1 MKYPGQRNIL
11 SAVLCLPIAAA
22 SLFAEEI
29 LPNRDFALMSGKAPT
44 GWEFRCDGK
53 NTSCS
58 IESDNDGAKFAKIV
72 SERKD
77 VNGLLIYRTDYKFPK
92 GSLLSLSGEYKT
104 ADIELG
110 QGGKVFVSTMHRSVK
125 GNDKQPVFWLN
136 AELEPTDEWK
146 TFSVSKRVSYDIETV
161 SLHACIWQAKGT
173 VCYRNLSLQVTPP
186 SHEFSQDCEVIWR
199 EIEDIYP
206 FTSPTNWGYDIEP
219 DYFSGRGGI
228 ALDDK
233 RIDWNFQIAEVTDP
247 VTLFSKERTWHLWL
261 RIYGYMES
269 PRIFIEYNGKHL
281 NHIDTPANEKVS
293 QGKYAGPGKYVWVYG
308 GNFTTKGGAQMLS
321 IVAKGRLCA
330 DCLFLTDDAQ
340 YAPVKF
346 EAKDFPQAKALDVR
360 NKHIIKCE
368 YEHEGMTDR
377 IPLPLSFRIAGERMS
392 IPNDKEPGIFHF
404 SLTDDII
411 VDGMSSHWAGTD
423 WNSKSKWGEKFLT
436 YKKTGERVVNGRK
449 FNDYEAYLYFLS
461 GNQYL
466 VFGHIAPE
474 SFKAGAKSLCE
485 YWLEHDGEK
494 QRPEIMEI
502 THTAIEPVRPF
513 KKIFVGPSYV
523 PLKMMYYSYPDCF
536 NSLNACGFNYM
547 GSWYG
552 PAADD
557 DPDRFSKFRDE
568 AYAKGFLIAA
578 VVTQYTGIEKEH
590 IAVGIDGKPYGS
602 ASGQGTHGVVSLALD
617 KDDEP
622 IAGTL
627 HRTRE
632 AAKYGIS
639 LEYDDEMTNM
649 LEDKVDY
656 APKTKALFREYLA
669 KKNIEYMAPEE
680 IVRNKAANPSLYNEW
695 VDFKCSRIGYWYSL
709 YRQAFEEGLV
719 EAEGKYPADRKPM
732 LLTCVQGA
740 GKDFQKPEDIKIK
753 GFLDYKLLSKY
764 CDLIQIMSYTYS
776 GVDECVKPGDAL
788 EMYAKYLGRDV
799 TVPILLAGGYG
810 TETRLDR
817 KVMLKYQMFE
827 SLMQK
832 PKMIVFYA
840 GATIFNAPT
849 LAPVVEAI
857 RIAQPY
863 EEFFTDGVRFYDF
876 EKNAPFLRLKA
887 LSLGK
892 RVLLYAAN
900 YTDNIAKQ
908 VTVTFPQT
916 ILSAIECDGG
926 KKLSTSGKEITFD
939 FQKDRGQLFLLEF
952 PSPVN
957 ESIQ

>member
-1 MKYPGQRNIL
+1 MKYSGKMNIP
-11 SAVLCLPIAAA
+11 SVVLCLLLAVV

-29 LPNRDFALMSGKAPT
+29 LPNRDFALMSGKVPT
-44 GWEFRCDGK
+44 GWGFNDK
-53 NTSCS
+53 NTTCS
-58 IESDNDGAKFAKIV
+58 IESDNGVKYAKII
-72 SERKD
+72 SDRTD
-77 VNGLLIYRTDYKFPK
+77 VNGALTYRADYKFPK

-110 QGGKVFVSTMHRSVK
+110 KGGKVFVSTMHRSVK
-125 GNDKQPVFWLN
+125 GSNTQPVCWLN
-136 AELEPTDEWK
+136 AELEPTDQWK
-146 TFSVSKRVSYDIETV
+146 TFSVSRRVPYDIETV
-161 SLHACIWQAKGT
+161 SLNACIWQAKGT
-173 VCYRNLSLQVTPP
+173 VCYRNLSMKLTP
-186 SHEFSQDCEVIWR
+186 SSNEFGKDREVIWR
-199 EIEDIYP
+199 EMEDIYP
-206 FTSPTNWGYDIEP
+206 FAPPTTWGHDLEP

-228 ALDDK
+228 ALENK
-233 RIDWNFQIAEVTDP
+233 RMDWNFQIAEVTDP
-247 VTLFSKERTWHLWL
+247 VTLFSKERTWHIWL

-269 PRIFIEYNGKHL
+269 PRVFIEYNGKHL
-281 NHIDTPANEKVS
+281 SFIDTPANEKVS

-308 GNFTTKGGAQMLS
+308 GNFTTKGGAQILS
-321 IVAKGRLCA
+321 IIGKGRLCA

-346 EAKDFPQAKALDVR
+346 EAKDFPQAKALDVK
-360 NKHIIKCE
+360 NKHMIKCE
-368 YEHEGMTDR
+368 YQHEGMTDR
-377 IPLPLSFRIAGERMS
+377 IPLPISFRIAGKRMA
-392 IPNDKEPGIFHF
+392 IPNDKEPAIFHF
-404 SLTDDII
+404 SLTDDIL
-411 VDGMSSHWAGTD
+411 VDGMSSHWAGAD
-423 WNSKSKWGEKFLT
+423 WNSKNQWGEKFLT
-436 YKKTGERVVNGRK
+436 FKKTGARIINGRK

-466 VFGHIAPE
+466 IFGHIAPE
-474 SFKAGAKSLCE
+474 RFNAGAKSICE

-494 QRPEIMEI
+494 QHPEIMEI
-502 THTAIEPVRPF
+502 THTAIEPIRPF

-523 PLKMMYYSYPDCF
+523 PLKMMYYSYPDCL

-552 PAADD
+552 FNDD
-557 DPDRFSKFRDE
+557 DPERFNKFRDE
-568 AYAKGFLIAA
+568 AYAKGFLLSA
-578 VVTQYTGIEKEH
+578 VVTQYTGVKNEH
-590 IAVGIDGKPYGS
+590 VAVGIDGKPYGS
-602 ASGQGTHGVVSLALD
+602 AGGHGDKVVSLSLD

-627 HRTRE
+627 RRTRE
-632 AAKYGIS
+632 AAKHGIS

-669 KKNIEYMAPEE
+669 KKNIEYKEPEE
-680 IVRNKAANPSLYNEW
+680 IVRTKAVNPSLYNEW
-695 VDFKCSRIGYWYSL
+695 VNFKCSRMAYWYSL
-709 YRQAFEEGLV
+709 YRQAFDEGLA

-764 CDLIQIMSYTYS
+764 CDLIQIMSYTY
-776 GVDECVKPGDAL
+776 GGLAECVKPGDAM
-788 EMYAKYLGRDV
+788 EMYAKYLNRDII
-799 TVPILLAGGYG
+799 VPILLAGGYG
-810 TETRLDR
+810 TETKLER

-857 RIAQPY
+857 RIALPY

-876 EKNAPFLRLKA
+876 EKNAPYLRLKA

-900 YTDNIAKQ
+900 YTDNPAKQ
-908 VTVTFPQT
+908 VTVTFPQP

-926 KKLSTSGKEITFD
+926 KKLSMSGKEITFD

-952 PSPVN
+952 PSPIN
-957 ESIQ
+957 EPIQ